1 MQAPGDPYP
10 VHSNFSSIN
19 FPQRSRLNIQYAST
33 ASLFQST
40 TNEGT
45 PLLQTSL
52 GQRNGLTHANKY
64 KYGSVGVFAPPL
76 LDPKRAMSMD
86 RRVDSGVVFD
96 ATKFRV
102 RRDQTSVP
110 LKHLSAETETANEDH
125 ALASAFSEMT
135 IHSEMDTRTQDL
147 ADFVAC
153 IKHLVTVP
161 EGSVYI
167 SDANVSVPAPARYCS
182 LPDTLILQM
191 GLIRS
196 SVFKVYDSVFKKGAS
211 STTAS
216 DECIA
221 TLPNLMS
228 NLTFINNNANRD
240 SSEDDAFS
248 HTQSIDTTS
257 ANESVRTA
265 LERGMQV
272 LGVQDESVDLVHD
285 RIEFY
290 WVRERLCSVFCSLVG
305 GKRVEARQELKAL
318 FTQAQKAEKR
328 DSNQTLV
335 DTEAS
340 RPFLDEW
347 DGYEEKES
355 DGKQAVS
362 QDPLSQVQEEAVMSP
377 VASLLELPSPILG
390 PTYEEYT
397 PTEPTS
403 ATFLVY
409 TGELNA
415 FSPVERSTSNTN
427 NISAEDTP
435 TITFA
440 EFMKKNPVTRKQ
452 AQHPRPA
459 LPTIQ
464 TKNLPTAF
472 RSRMN
477 IKSAIARIDS
487 DTLSPGDTLI
497 IMSGWKGDTVPTP
510 TATFLPPPP
519 ALDEPAVIDGTQ
531 RKTALKQG
539 FETVSLARLE
549 SSEFLFPG
557 YSRLTVCVQEE
568 LATVPFDMS
577 VKQHGH
583 VGNPGFDEDMFE
595 VRNRVQDALKFGA
608 VRVGSEVKE
617 AFFS

>member
-10 VHSNFSSIN
+10 LHSNLSSIN
-19 FPQRSRLNIQYAST
+19 FTQRSRLNIQYAST
-33 ASLFQST
+33 ASLFQSKT
-40 TNEGT
+40 HEGT
-45 PLLQTSL
+45 PLLQTSV
-52 GQRNGLTHANKY
+52 GPRNGLSHANKY

-86 RRVDSGVVFD
+86 RRADSGVVFD

-102 RRDQTSVP
+102 RRDLS
-110 LKHLSAETETANEDH
+110 LKQESDENESDQ
-125 ALASAFSEMT
+125 ALESAFSEMK
-135 IHSEMDTRTQDL
+135 IDSEVDRHTQEL
-147 ADFVAC
+147 TEFVAC

-161 EGSVYI
+161 EGSVFI
-167 SDANVSVPAPARYCS
+167 SDVH
-182 LPDTLILQM
+182 M

-196 SVFKVYDSVFKKGAS
+196 SVFKVYDSVFKKSAS
-211 STTAS
+211 STTTAS
-216 DECIA
+216 NHCIA
-221 TLPNLMS
+221 SLPKLMS
-228 NLTFINNNANRD
+228 SLTFISNNANRD
-240 SSEDDAFS
+240 SSDDNAFS
-248 HTQSIDTTS
+248 HTQNIDTAS
-257 ANESVRTA
+257 ANESIRTA
-265 LERGMQV
+265 LERAMQI
-272 LGVQDESVDLVHD
+272 LGINEDECVVGLVHD
-285 RIEFY
+285 RVEFY
-290 WVRERLCSVFCSLVG
+290 WVRERLCSVFCCLVG
-305 GKRVEARQELKAL
+305 GKTVEARQELASL

-347 DGYEEKES
+347 DGYEEKEL
-355 DGKQAVS
+355 DGKHAASS
-362 QDPLSQVQEEAVMSP
+362 QVPVSQVQEESVMSP
-377 VASLLELPSPILG
+377 VVSLLELPSPILE
-390 PTYEEYT
+390 PAYEAYT
-397 PTEPTS
+397 PTDDGEPTNS
-403 ATFLVY
+403 TFLVY

-415 FSPVERSTSNTN
+415 FSPVERSISSNN
-427 NISAEDTP
+427 NNGGTKESP

-452 AQHPRPA
+452 VQHPRTG

-464 TKNLPTAF
+464 TKNLIPAF

-477 IKSAIARIDS
+477 LKSAIARIDS

-519 ALDEPAVIDGTQ
+519 ALDEPAIIDATQ
-531 RKTALKQG
+531 RKKALKQG

-568 LATVPFDMS
+568 LASVHFDLGANQS
-577 VKQHGH
+577 GH

-608 VRVGSEVKE
+608 VRVGCGVKE

>member
-10 VHSNFSSIN
+10 IHSNLSSIN
-19 FPQRSRLNIQYAST
+19 FTHKSRLNIQYAST
-33 ASLFQST
+33 ASLFQSKMH
-40 TNEGT
+40 EGT
-45 PLLQTSL
+45 PLLQASL
-52 GQRNGLTHANKY
+52 GPRNGLSHANKY

-86 RRVDSGVVFD
+86 QRADSGVVFD

-102 RRDQTSVP
+102 RRNLSVKQQVEENESDQT
-110 LKHLSAETETANEDH
+110 LE
-125 ALASAFSEMT
+125 SAFSEMK
-135 IHSEMDTRTQDL
+135 IDSEMDQQTKDL
-147 ADFVAC
+147 TEFIAC

-161 EGSVYI
+161 EGSVFI
-167 SDANVSVPAPARYCS
+167 SDVH
-182 LPDTLILQM
+182 M

-211 STTAS
+211 SATTVS
-216 DECIA
+216 DHCI
-221 TLPNLMS
+221 PELMS
-228 NLTFINNNANRD
+228 SLTFINNNANRD
-240 SSEDDAFS
+240 SSDDNAFS
-248 HTQSIDTTS
+248 HIQNIDTTS
-257 ANESVRTA
+257 ANESIRTA
-265 LERGMQV
+265 LERAMQV
-272 LGVQDESVDLVHD
+272 LGVDEDECVGLVLD
-285 RIEFY
+285 RVEFY
-290 WVRERLCSVFCSLVG
+290 WVRERLCTVFCCLVG
-305 GKRVEARQELKAL
+305 GKTAEARQELKSL

-347 DGYEEKES
+347 DGYEGKEF
-355 DGKQAVS
+355 DGKLQPTVLQVPAS
-362 QDPLSQVQEEAVMSP
+362 HVQEETVLSP
-377 VASLLELPSPILG
+377 VVSLLELPSPILE
-390 PTYEEYT
+390 PSYEEYS
-397 PTEPTS
+397 PTNDDEPTNS
-403 ATFLVY
+403 TFLVY

-415 FSPVERSTSNTN
+415 FSPVERSISNN
-427 NISAEDTP
+427 NNAITKDSP

-452 AQHPRPA
+452 VQHPRA
-459 LPTIQ
+459 ELPTIQ
-464 TKNLPTAF
+464 TKNLIPAF

-477 IKSAIARIDS
+477 LKSAIARIDS

-519 ALDEPAVIDGTQ
+519 ALDEPAIIDGTQ
-531 RKTALKQG
+531 RKTPLKQG

-568 LATVPFDMS
+568 LATVPFDLRAN
-577 VKQHGH
+577 QTGH

-608 VRVGSEVKE
+608 VRVGYGVKE

>member
-10 VHSNFSSIN
+10 LHSNLSSIN
-19 FPQRSRLNIQYAST
+19 FTHRSRLNIQYAST
-33 ASLFQST
+33 ASLFQSKVH
-40 TNEGT
+40 EGT

-52 GQRNGLTHANKY
+52 GPRNGLSQANKY

-86 RRVDSGVVFD
+86 RRADSGVVFD

-102 RRDQTSVP
+102 RRDLS
-110 LKHLSAETETANEDH
+110 LKRQSDESESDQ
-125 ALASAFSEMT
+125 ALESAFSEMK
-135 IHSEMDTRTQDL
+135 IDSEMDRQTQDL
-147 ADFVAC
+147 TDFVAC

-161 EGSVYI
+161 EGSVFI
-167 SDANVSVPAPARYCS
+167 SDVH
-182 LPDTLILQM
+182 M

-211 STTAS
+211 SATTAS
-216 DECIA
+216 DHCIA
-221 TLPNLMS
+221 SLPELMS
-228 NLTFINNNANRD
+228 SLTFINNNANRD
-240 SSEDDAFS
+240 SSDDNAFS
-248 HTQSIDTTS
+248 HTQNIDTTS
-257 ANESVRTA
+257 ANESIRKA
-265 LERGMQV
+265 LERAKQI
-272 LGVQDESVDLVHD
+272 LGVDENECVGLVHD
-285 RIEFY
+285 RVEFY
-290 WVRERLCSVFCSLVG
+290 WVRERLCSVFCCLVG
-305 GKRVEARQELKAL
+305 GKTVEARQELASL

-347 DGYEEKES
+347 DGYEEKEQL
-355 DGKQAVS
+355 DGKQAAVS
-362 QDPLSQVQEEAVMSP
+362 QVPVSQVQEESVMSP
-377 VASLLELPSPILG
+377 VVSLLELPSPIIE
-390 PTYEEYT
+390 PAYEAYT
-397 PTEPTS
+397 PTDDGEPTS
-403 ATFLVY
+403 STFLVY

-415 FSPVERSTSNTN
+415 FSPVERSISSSNN
-427 NISAEDTP
+427 KNGGNEESP

-452 AQHPRPA
+452 VQHLRA
-459 LPTIQ
+459 ELPTIQ
-464 TKNLPTAF
+464 TKNLIPAF
-472 RSRMN
+472 RCRMN
-477 IKSAIARIDS
+477 LKSAIARIDS

-519 ALDEPAVIDGTQ
+519 ALDEPAIIVGTQ
-531 RKTALKQG
+531 RKTPLKQG

-568 LATVPFDMS
+568 LATVPFDLS
-577 VKQHGH
+577 ANQSGH
-583 VGNPGFDEDMFE
+583 IGNPGFDEDMFE

-608 VRVGSEVKE
+608 VRVGCGVKE